1 MGKSQVVAEL
11 DLGGDLS
18 ASSVD
23 AGLEPSSLISTRLVT
38 I

>member
-1 MGKSQVVAEL
+1 MGESKVVLEL

-18 ASSVD
+18 VSSVD
-23 AGLEPSSLISTRLVT
+23 AVSEPSSLISTRLVT